1 MGEHRGD
8 PWQWRDEIVQAHGAG
23 RHDTSHHSDR
33 GPSAGP
39 LPRTSLVPLA
49 EVAGRVL
56 AAPLT
61 SPEALPAQDLSAMDG
76 FAVRRAELTAPG
88 ATVLPVVA
96 DLPARPGHPAP
107 LPPGTAARIMTG
119 APLPPGADAVVPVED
134 TDADP
139 AGPVPA
145 AVRITL
151 ASPLPPR
158 KHVRGPGEEVT
169 RGEELAPAG
178 TRVGAAL
185 IGLAAAL
192 GVTDL
197 EVHAPPRV
205 GIVVTG
211 DELTGAGPAVP
222 GTVRESDGTMLAAA
236 LVTHGAIPRVLR
248 GPDDPAR
255 LRAVLADAARDA
267 DLVVTTGGIGHGAYD
282 VVKSLLGPGGD
293 GTSRFAHL
301 ALRPGGPQGHGTLP
315 PADGADHGTPVV
327 HLPGTPV
334 GALVGYHLF
343 VRPLLPGPASA
354 PRRVLVGEGSF
365 AVRRPGLTVVAGRL
379 RRGADGGESVD
390 TLPGRRLAPYG
401 RADALV
407 LLDGS
412 LPATAAPGESV
423 LVLDL

>member
-8 PWQWRDEIVQAHGAG
+8 PWQWRDEIVQAHRALRDG
-23 RHDTSHHSDR
+23 T
-33 GPSAGP
+33 
-39 LPRTSLVPLA
+39 PRTSLVPLA
-49 EVAGRVL
+49 EAAGRVL
-56 AAPLT
+56 AVPLT
-61 SPEALPAQDLSAMDG
+61 SPEELPAQDLSAMDG

-88 ATVLPVVA
+88 TTVLPVVA
-96 DLPARPGHPAP
+96 DLPARPGQPAP
-107 LPPGTAARIMTG
+107 LLPGTAARIMTG

-139 AGPVPA
+139 VGPVPA

-151 ASPLPPR
+151 AAPLPPR

-197 EVHAPPRV
+197 EMLAPPRV
-205 GIVVTG
+205 SVVVTG
-211 DELTGAGPAVP
+211 DELAGAGPAAP
-222 GTVRESDGTMLAAA
+222 GTVRESNGTMLAAA

-248 GPDDPAR
+248 GPDDPAG
-255 LRAVLADAARDA
+255 LREVLADAARDA

-282 VVKSLLGPGGD
+282 VVKSLLGPGGT

-315 PADGADHGTPVV
+315 PAGGTDHGTPAV

-343 VRPLLPGPASA
+343 VRPLLPGPSPA
-354 PRRVLVGEGSF
+354 PRRVLAGERF
-365 AVRRPGLTVVAGRL
+365 AAVRRPGLTVVAGRV
-379 RRGADGGESVD
+379 RRGADGGESVVA
-390 TLPGRRLAPYG
+390 LPGRRLAPYG

-407 LLDGS
+407 LLDGAF
-412 LPATAAPGESV
+412 PDAAPPGESV